1 MAGQIPLFE
10 IVDGLMRQ
18 VDPAKA
24 DAMRV
29 KHRTKRVAPLVVDV
43 ILTTKELKQL
53 EEDAAVFKARRAEQ
67 AKMQAINE
75 ASVKAT
81 EKAREAAKAKL
92 KKLGLTDEEVEALKS
107 Q

>member
-10 IVDGLMRQ
+10 IVDGLMCQ

-24 DAMRV
+24 DALRV
-29 KHRTKRVAPLVVDV
+29 KHRTRRLVATVDV
-43 ILTTKELKQL
+43 ILTKAELEQIAK
-53 EEDAAVFKARRAEQ
+53 DAAEFKARREAD
-67 AKMQAINE
+67 AKMRAVNE

-81 EKAREAAKAKL
+81 AAAREVAKAKL

>member
-24 DAMRV
+24 DALRE
-29 KHRTKRVAPLVVDV
+29 KHRTRRMAGLAIDV
-43 ILTTKELKQL
+43 ILTPKELEQL
-53 EEDAAVFKARRAEQ
+53 EEDAAVFKARREAD
-67 AKMQAINE
+67 AKMQAVNE